1 RRCARF
7 ATRSRNR
14 YAAPPQKP
22 RPILATS
29 AAQWAAVIS
38 TALSPR
44 YLAIVV
50 ILVAVYALFRKT
62 SLHIASYVPA
72 AFVLAQATTTVL
84 KHTINRERPPVA
96 AQLVETHDPSFPSG
110 HSSAAFAIAAAVVIL
125 LWTKQWQ
132 PRHPGMVGM
141 GGGSGIDKRCITAL
155 SQGALA
161 KRCPCWIRDRD
172 RGGDKR
178 VDGLPRKAAG
188 ALN

>member
-1 RRCARF
+1 
-7 ATRSRNR
+7 
-14 YAAPPQKP
+14 
-22 RPILATS
+22 LATS
-29 AAQWAAVIS
+29 AAQWAAVIN

-62 SLHIASYVPA
+62 SLRIASYVPA

-110 HSSAAFAIAAAVVIL
+110 HSSAAFAIAAALVIL

-132 PRHPGMVGM
+132 PRHPGMVGV
-141 GGGSGIDKRCITAL
+141 GVVVVASISAALRLYLKVHWLSDVLAGSAIGIAAAIIVWMVYRA
-155 SQGALA
+155 
-161 KRCPCWIRDRD
+161 RP
-172 RGGDKR
+172 R
-178 VDGLPRKAAG
+178 VR
-188 ALN
+188 

>member
-1 RRCARF
+1 M
-7 ATRSRNR
+7 
-14 YAAPPQKP
+14 
-22 RPILATS
+22 ATS

-62 SLHIASYVPA
+62 SLRIASYVPA

-141 GGGSGIDKRCITAL
+141 GG
-155 SQGALA
+155 
-161 KRCPCWIRDRD
+161 W
-172 RGGDKR
+172 
-178 VDGLPRKAAG
+178 
-188 ALN
+188 